1 MSTAPMAAIR
11 PVNSSHWR
19 TDLVTTWTASTSGG
33 GDDGASAWPLLQAV
47 ITKAMT
53 TMAMAERPARSD
65 ASKPWRYGMSA
76 LLTGSDLELKLT
88 STSKSAR
95 GSFMR
100 RRPAAD
106 ELINIREMCERSS
119 APASTLRYYERL
131 GLITSERETSG
142 SRRRYSEATL
152 HRIIYITLAQRA
164 GFSLEEIAEQL
175 AILPN
180 IHPLPPKVWEPLR
193 KKWKRRI
200 DQHIAELKQ
209 LKIDLKR
216 CERDASR

>member
-1 MSTAPMAAIR
+1 LPRVHNPDMSNDSEPLVSIR
-11 PVNSSHWR
+11 DMVQRSG
-19 TDLVTTWTASTSGG
+19 VAS
-33 GDDGASAWPLLQAV
+33 
-47 ITKAMT
+47 
-53 TMAMAERPARSD
+53 
-65 ASKPWRYGMSA
+65 
-76 LLTGSDLELKLT
+76 
-88 STSKSAR
+88 
-95 GSFMR
+95 
-100 RRPAAD
+100 
-106 ELINIREMCERSS
+106 
-119 APASTLRYYERL
+119 STLRYYEKL

-193 KKWKRRI
+193 KKWEQRI

-209 LKIDLKR
+209 LKIDLRR
-216 CERDASR
+216 CTRDASR